1 MIDRHNAL
9 FLYLVFLAL
18 QFVAIVTFFPN
29 TPIYDEQITVVS
41 ELDDGETGKKGKM
54 GSGLQYKRR
63 KPSRTGHAVKHVK
76 RHARHHV
83 SRLSQ
88 FEPTVKMVALAIYG
102 LEAFLTLPFA
112 VFGILSLNSQA
123 KQKKTQVKAT
133 KRKPTG
139 KVEEQ
144 PAYTT
149 QTV

>member
-1 MIDRHNAL
+1 
-9 FLYLVFLAL
+9 
-18 QFVAIVTFFPN
+18 
-29 TPIYDEQITVVS
+29 
-41 ELDDGETGKKGKM
+41 
-54 GSGLQYKRR
+54 
-63 KPSRTGHAVKHVK
+63 
-76 RHARHHV
+76 
-83 SRLSQ
+83 
-88 FEPTVKMVALAIYG
+88 MVALAIYG

-112 VFGILSLNSQA
+112 VFGILSLNLQA